1 MTKDMTNE
9 MVEIIK
15 DNLVEYSH
23 YFNQSM
29 EDYNGHATN
38 SSLGSLESELTL

>member
-1 MTKDMTNE
+1 MKE
-9 MVEIIK
+9 KIA
-15 DNLVEYSH
+15 EYSH